1 MPGVLCQ
8 AGTWTKV
15 QKPLGYWQQDAVPCL
30 SLEWALL
37 LVLGTRAAAGE
48 GSSSVSA
55 RPVPN
60 LHQLGTMTMTMVEIK
75 R

>member
-15 QKPLGYWQQDAVPCL
+15 QKPLGDWQQDAVPSP

-37 LVLGTRAAAGE
+37 LVLGTRAAAGK
-48 GSSSVSA
+48 GSSISVHGQFPICTS
-55 RPVPN
+55 
-60 LHQLGTMTMTMVEIK
+60 LEQ
-75 R
+75 